1 MPCALGGT
9 GTCTH
14 KSGNYEK
21 VKEVTHK
28 RERENPAFFQ
38 GQHVEAFR
46 KSTDIDPPTPDG
58 QTLLEHAVSP
68 CWNMLSALTLG
79 GNSRSYKSA
88 RRPQCCQLLEV
99 ALGVF
104 SNPDQTED
112 EEPDVKTG
120 QGSN

>member
-1 MPCALGGT
+1 MYPQ
-9 GTCTH
+9 
-14 KSGNYEK
+14 SGNYKK
-21 VKEVTHK
+21 VKEVTQK

-68 CWNMLSALTLG
+68 NI
-79 GNSRSYKSA
+79 
-88 RRPQCCQLLEV
+88 RRKLQKLQIGPQTPVPQLLEA

-120 QGSN
+120 QGSS

>member
-68 CWNMLSALTLG
+68 NIRRKLQKLQIGPQAPVLPTPRG
-79 GNSRSYKSA
+79 G
-88 RRPQCCQLLEV
+88 PWGIQ
-99 ALGVF
+99 
-104 SNPDQTED
+104 
-112 EEPDVKTG
+112 
-120 QGSN
+120 